1 MIRRLWRLNPCR
13 VDAKNI
19 KAMEQKPKPYMNPYL
34 AGFLL
39 GLVLLAA
46 FFITGRGLGASG
58 AAKSVVIET
67 IGRIA
72 PDYAEQ
78 NAFYASFF
86 ATGDGRPMKNW
97 LVYLTMGVF
106 GGAFFSGFMS
116 GRAGFT
122 IDKGPRISNAKRLIF
137 AGLGGVLFGIGAQF
151 GRGCT
156 SGAALSGMAVLSTA
170 GFLTMIAIFGTGFLV
185 AYFFRKLWIN
195 G

>member
-1 MIRRLWRLNPCR
+1 
-13 VDAKNI
+13 
-19 KAMEQKPKPYMNPYL
+19 MEQKPKPYMNPYL

-39 GLVLLAA
+39 GLVLLSA

-67 IGRIA
+67 IGSVA
-72 PDYAEQ
+72 PDYAAEHP
-78 NAFYASFF
+78 FYKSFF

-97 LVYLTMGVF
+97 LVYLTLGVL

-116 GRAGFT
+116 GRAGFK
-122 IDKGPRISNAKRLIF
+122 IDKGPRISNGTRLLF
-137 AGLGGVLFGIGAQF
+137 ASIGGFLFGVGAQF

-156 SGAALSGMAVLSTA
+156 SGAALSGMAVLSSA
-170 GFLTMIAIFGTGFLV
+170 GFLTMMAIFGTGYIV

-195 G
+195 A